1 MLSPTVNTSDQ
12 SPLVRRVDC
21 NGVALTV
28 LELAPENK
36 ATATLVLHHGLR
48 DSAYALLPIASML
61 SEHFHVLLPE
71 LRGHGQSDASDA
83 YGVFDLVLDLH
94 EVVATLAGTSPGCW
108 LAIAAGNWTWTE

>member
-1 MLSPTVNTSDQ
+1 MLSPTVKTSDQ
-12 SPLVRRVDC
+12 SPLVHRIESNR
-21 NGVALTV
+21 VALNV

-36 ATATLVLHHGLR
+36 ANATLVMHHGLR

-71 LRGHGQSDASDA
+71 LRGHGHSEASDA

-94 EVVATLAGTSPGCW
+94 EVVSTLAGSR
-108 LAIAAGNWTWTE
+108 LAGHQHGL